1 MINSFYISISF
12 NKFYS
17 LSTSFC
23 FTILTFIKKSST
35 NIFKCSTFSKMSLNP
50 SNFLSRTK
58 CSKLINFELSRIIY
72 ISYCKL
78 NHIFSFLIFSSSNST
93 ILFLNSSVIKSFS
106 SFLTIFK
113 TLPRTISKVNFES
126 IFIIFTSYFRH
137 IIKNLINSFFAYC
150 FFIKFKLKSRYFR
163 L

>member
-17 LSTSFC
+17 LSTSFSS
-23 FTILTFIKKSST
+23 TILTFIEEGST
-35 NIFKCSTFSKMSLNP
+35 NIFKCSTFSKMTLNP

-113 TLPRTISKVNFES
+113 TVLHTMSKITIES
-126 IFIIFTSYFRH
+126 ILIIFASYFRH
-137 IIKNLINSFFAYC
+137 IIKNFINSFFAYSI
-150 FFIKFKLKSRYFR
+150 FIKFKLKSRYFR